1 MPGNF
6 HVPFTKMACW
16 RSFFLWLLSKVTD
29 YNWASEIKGLD
40 SVTTVLL
47 LSGVYFDDL
56 YFLLE
61 KKSKSGNSYQAD
73 SIYRLCDAWVKWD

>member
-6 HVPFTKMACW
+6 HVPFTKTACW

-61 KKSKSGNSYQAD
+61 KRVNQE
-73 SIYRLCDAWVKWD
+73 ILIRLTAFIGYVMRG

>member
-1 MPGNF
+1 MKKRLASIMI
-6 HVPFTKMACW
+6 VP
-16 RSFFLWLLSKVTD
+16 
-29 YNWASEIKGLD
+29 
-40 SVTTVLL
+40 L

-73 SIYRLCDAWVKWD
+73 SVFLDCVVRGWSGTDTDLAPM